1 MEQKVKEILAN
12 VLKIDINKIT
22 DESSA
27 ENTPNWDSL
36 RQMNIIIALEE
47 EYEIEFSDDE
57 IFELSSLKNIIKILN
72 SKI

>member
-1 MEQKVKEILAN
+1 MEQKIKEILAN
-12 VLKIDINKIT
+12 VLKIDVNKIT

-57 IFELSSLKNIIKILN
+57 IFELSSFKNIVKILN